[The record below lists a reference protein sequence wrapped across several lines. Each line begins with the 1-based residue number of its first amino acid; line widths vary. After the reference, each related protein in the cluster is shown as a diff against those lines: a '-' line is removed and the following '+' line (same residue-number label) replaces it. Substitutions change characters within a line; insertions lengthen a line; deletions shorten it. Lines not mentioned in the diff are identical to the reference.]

1 MWPGEG
7 PCPPP
12 TCRWR
17 HNVVNRHCSPLRLGS
32 GELCGAQ
39 PSLNLDLNWMTS
51 GAGALS
57 APLTQKASF
66 PPADQGRDDHDKVC
80 RTWGRLPQGP
90 LANRLGGQHA
100 VSSSVPQASTC
111 GSLAPKAGAQPCN
124 APGLA
129 WGLSREK
136 LPSKRV
142 GLGAQSACPKVTLGP
157 GQGRCL
163 GLRQVP
169 GGLSSWVN
177 INGAQRTAGHV
188 CAQQIFDLQR
198 LPPYTSSPQVPPHYP
213 HSGQVPPTTLD
224 LVGLVNRSLGNA
236 GTSGSALV
244 LEERDTDPW
253 ALPELKDTGQSWKEL
268 SLAGRV
274 LRVVIGFLK
283 ACGLLGSLYLFICSL
298 DILSSAFQLLGSK
311 VAGDI
316 FKDNMVLSNPVAGL
330 VIGVLV
336 TVLVQSSS
344 TSSSIVVSMV
354 ASKLLTVQA
363 SVPIIMGVNVG
374 TSITSTLV
382 SMAQSGDRDE
392 FRRAFGGS
400 AVHSIFNWLTVL
412 LLLPLESAMA
422 PLERLSALA
431 LGTTSLQPG
440 GRAPDILKVLTQ
452 PLTHLVVQLDAN
464 VITGSATGNAT
475 NSSLVKRWCGTR
487 GEMTTGNGSNCGV
500 ATSDSCPERNSSAA
514 LEHLPCHH
522 LFAGTA
528 LTDLAVGF
536 ILLAASLLGLC
547 SCLVLLV
554 KLLNSVLR
562 GRVAQAVRTVIN
574 ADFPFPFGWL
584 SGYLA
589 ILVGA
594 SLTFMLQSSSVFTA
608 AIVPLM
614 GVRVISL
621 ERAYPLFLG
630 SNIGTTTTALL
641 AALASPADMLLSAV
655 QVALIHFFFNLGGIL
670 LWYVVPVLRLPIPLA
685 KRFGDLT
692 AQYRWVAIAYL
703 LLSFL
708 LLPLATF
715 GLSLAGGTV
724 LAAVGGPLAGLVLFV
739 VLINVLQQHRP
750 AWLPHHVRSW
760 AWLPLWLRSLE
771 PWDRLVSRCCPC
783 RARSP
788 PRATA
793 KEAHCHENPEVL
805 ASQQL

>member
-1 MWPGEG
+1 MP
-7 PCPPP
+7 
-12 TCRWR
+12 
-17 HNVVNRHCSPLRLGS
+17 N
-32 GELCGAQ
+32 
-39 PSLNLDLNWMTS
+39 SLT
-51 GAGALS
+51 
-57 APLTQKASF
+57 
-66 PPADQGRDDHDKVC
+66 
-80 RTWGRLPQGP
+80 
-90 LANRLGGQHA
+90 
-100 VSSSVPQASTC
+100 
-111 GSLAPKAGAQPCN
+111 
-124 APGLA
+124 
-129 WGLSREK
+129 
-136 LPSKRV
+136 
-142 GLGAQSACPKVTLGP
+142 
-157 GQGRCL
+157 
-163 GLRQVP
+163 
-169 GGLSSWVN
+169 
-177 INGAQRTAGHV
+177 
-188 CAQQIFDLQR
+188 
-198 LPPYTSSPQVPPHYP
+198 
-213 HSGQVPPTTLD
+213 SGQVPPTTLD